1 MMTCIKPELIQKY
14 IDKETTVKEDLLIE
28 EHLQHCVTCRQKV
41 EARRSLA
48 QLVVN
53 TVNNL
58 VKEHESVPVFVP
70 VTKIPGG
77 RFWVKRSIIYGLS
90 AACVLLLVMFMVIR
104 TRTRER
110 WHVNIVNTIGPDVDA
125 NKPITKQDMI
135 INIIDQEGNVTEL
148 KLE

>member
-14 IDKETTVKEDLLIE
+14 IDRETTAHESLFIE
-28 EHLQHCVTCRQKV
+28 EHLKNCATCRQKV
-41 EARRSLA
+41 EARRNLA

-58 VKEHESVPVFVP
+58 VKEHESVPAFVP
-70 VTKIPGG
+70 VRKIPGG
-77 RFWVKRSIIYGLS
+77 RFWDKRRIIYGLS
-90 AACVLLLVMFMVIR
+90 AACVLLLIMVTVIR

>member
-1 MMTCIKPELIQKY
+1 MMTCIKTELIQKY

-58 VKEHESVPVFVP
+58 VKEHDNVPVFVP
-70 VTKIPGG
+70 VKNMPGV
-77 RFWVKRSIIYGLS
+77 RFWDKRRIIYGLS